1 MMRLARVAFCF
12 TVACGL
18 ALPASW
24 MIARADDA
32 TPTPAP
38 SSDVTPAPAPAAAPA
53 AATPDATPAPAADA
67 TPAPA
72 NATGAPADASAA
84 TQSAEAP
91 APAPTLND
99 LVDTFWHYGKIARYD
114 LAADAGRKILASG
127 SDPNTILTAFESVAA
142 RHNDG
147 IDIWMLRWRSVPV
160 ADATDRAAA
169 KEMRDVAAKLGD
181 IINQGYATRRADPN
195 YIRQTLYEMSASE
208 RAYDNNMPRLAE
220 SGEVAVKV
228 IIDMLRDP
236 QQQLYHSTCRRAL
249 RNLGRKAL
257 NPLLAATEMTDY
269 DTLVD
274 VISALGDIDYD
285 VAVPYLARLA
295 RAPNVPAAIHTAS
308 RNALFHIGIARNA
321 PLETSGLF
329 YTLAEKFYYGKSDIE
344 PAGDKVSYIWYWT
357 SDLGL
362 TRRDVPTPIFNDL
375 LAMRA
380 AEYAMKLD
388 ASNGSAVSLWLD
400 ANTKREAD
408 LPAGA
413 VDVTHKDDPDANYYN
428 VSAGADYLNDA
439 LARATRDRNAAVA
452 LKLCDSLRNITGQS
466 NLGGDSITPLMQAL
480 YFPNRQVRYAA
491 AFALAQS
498 LPSKPFAGA
507 DRVVPLLVEAVNQTS
522 KPGVLIVAPAS
533 ASGTSLTDADLRD
546 AVQSLGYPVIAASNP
561 TDAAAAA
568 ISLPTIELII
578 ISEDSDV
585 RKMVDLEQNIARLQ
599 GASMLVLTHTL
610 ESPYAVA
617 SATDLLMNASVMPA
631 KAVLKDE
638 LKADIEAARQHSG
651 TAVMSE
657 KDAAGYSLQA
667 AALLEKLAITR
678 GHALDVSV
686 AEAGLLT
693 ALSDSRPQIASAA
706 GKVLGTLSTTSSQNG
721 LALKANSA
729 ATPTEVRVSLY
740 QSLAESAKHIGN
752 HLDAA
757 QIVDLEKVVSTST
770 ESAVR
775 DAAAEARGALNL
787 PADQAR
793 TLILRQS
800 RV

>member
-12 TVACGL
+12 TVVCGL

-24 MIARADDA
+24 TIARADDA

-38 SSDVTPAPAPAAAPA
+38 SSDVAPTPAPA
-53 AATPDATPAPAADA
+53 AATPDTTA
-67 TPAPA
+67 
-72 NATGAPADASAA
+72 APADAA
-84 TQSAEAP
+84 TQSADAA

-99 LVDTFWHYGKIARYD
+99 LVDTSAPWQDRHD

-127 SDPNTILTAFESVAA
+127 SDPNTILQAFESVAA

-147 IDIWMLRWRSVPV
+147 IDIWMLRWALRSRRRCHRF
-160 ADATDRAAA
+160 AAAA
-169 KEMRDVAAKLGD
+169 KEMRSVAAKLWQD

-195 YIRQTLYEMSASE
+195 YIRQTLYEMSAGA

-228 IIDMLRDP
+228 IIDMIRDP
-236 QQQLYHSTCRRAL
+236 QQEQYHSTCRRAL

-257 NPLLAATEMTDY
+257 NPLLAATEMKDY
-269 DTLVD
+269 DTLID

-295 RAPNVPAAIHTAS
+295 RASDVPASIHTAS

-329 YTLAEKFYYGKSDIE
+329 YALAEKFYYGKSDIE

-388 ASNGSAVSLWLD
+388 ASNGAAVSLWLD

-408 LPAGA
+408 LPAGQI
-413 VDVTHKDDPDANYYN
+413 DITHKDDPDANYYN

-452 LKLCDSLRNITGQS
+452 LKLCNSLRNITGQS
-466 NLGGDSITPLMQAL
+466 NLGGDAITPLMQAL

-491 AFALAQS
+491 AFALAQT

-507 DRVVPLLVEAVNQTS
+507 DRVVPLLVEAVNQTTT
-522 KPGVLIVAPAS
+522 PGVRIVAPAS
-533 ASGTSLTDADLRD
+533 GATLTDADLRD

-568 ISLPTIELII
+568 IL
-578 ISEDSDV
+578 
-585 RKMVDLEQNIARLQ
+585 
-599 GASMLVLTHTL
+599 
-610 ESPYAVA
+610 
-617 SATDLLMNASVMPA
+617 
-631 KAVLKDE
+631 
-638 LKADIEAARQHSG
+638 
-651 TAVMSE
+651 
-657 KDAAGYSLQA
+657 
-667 AALLEKLAITR
+667 
-678 GHALDVSV
+678 
-686 AEAGLLT
+686 
-693 ALSDSRPQIASAA
+693 SRPSN
-706 GKVLGTLSTTSSQNG
+706 SSSFP
-721 LALKANSA
+721 KT
-729 ATPTEVRVSLY
+729 ATC
-740 QSLAESAKHIGN
+740 AKWSI
-752 HLDAA
+752 
-757 QIVDLEKVVSTST
+757 
-770 ESAVR
+770 
-775 DAAAEARGALNL
+775 
-787 PADQAR
+787 
-793 TLILRQS
+793 
-800 RV
+800 

>member
-1 MMRLARVAFCF
+1 
-12 TVACGL
+12 
-18 ALPASW
+18 
-24 MIARADDA
+24 
-32 TPTPAP
+32 
-38 SSDVTPAPAPAAAPA
+38 
-53 AATPDATPAPAADA
+53 
-67 TPAPA
+67 
-72 NATGAPADASAA
+72 
-84 TQSAEAP
+84 
-91 APAPTLND
+91 
-99 LVDTFWHYGKIARYD
+99 
-114 LAADAGRKILASG
+114 
-127 SDPNTILTAFESVAA
+127 
-142 RHNDG
+142 
-147 IDIWMLRWRSVPV
+147 
-160 ADATDRAAA
+160 
-169 KEMRDVAAKLGD
+169 
-181 IINQGYATRRADPN
+181 
-195 YIRQTLYEMSASE
+195 
-208 RAYDNNMPRLAE
+208 
-220 SGEVAVKV
+220 
-228 IIDMLRDP
+228 
-236 QQQLYHSTCRRAL
+236 
-249 RNLGRKAL
+249 
-257 NPLLAATEMTDY
+257 MTDY
-269 DTLVD
+269 DTLID

-295 RAPNVPAAIHTAS
+295 AASNVPAEIHTAS
-308 RNALFHIGIARNA
+308 RNALFHMGIDRNT
-321 PLETSGLF
+321 PLQTSGLF
-329 YTLAEKFYYGKSDIE
+329 YNLSEKFYYGKSDIA
-344 PAGDKVSYIWYWT
+344 PATDKTSYIWYWT

-388 ASNGSAVSLWLD
+388 ASNGAAVSLWLD

-408 LPAGA
+408 LPAGQI
-413 VDVTHKDDPDANYYN
+413 DITHKNDPDANYYN

-439 LARATRDRNAAVA
+439 LARATRDRNPAVA
-452 LKLCDSLRNITGQS
+452 LKLCNSLRNITGQA
-466 NLGGDSITPLMQAL
+466 NLGGDAITPLMQAL

-498 LPSKPFAGA
+498 LPSKPFAGS
-507 DRVVPLLVEAVNQTS
+507 DRVVPLLVEAVNQTN

-533 ASGTSLTDADLRD
+533 GASLTDADLRD

-599 GASMLVLTHTL
+599 GASMLVLTHTP

-617 SATDLLMNASVMPA
+617 SATDLLMNAAVMPL
-631 KAVLKDE
+631 KNVLKDE

-657 KDAAGYSLQA
+657 KDAASYSLQA

-686 AEAGLLT
+686 AEGGLLT
-693 ALSDSRPQIASAA
+693 ALSDARPQIASAA
-706 GKVLGTLSTTSSQNG
+706 GKVLATLSTTSSQNG
-721 LALKANSA
+721 LAMKANQAS
-729 ATPTEVRVSLY
+729 TPAEVRVSLY

>member
-1 MMRLARVAFCF
+1 MFSEASIMMRLSRVAFCF

-24 MIARADDA
+24 TIARADDA

-38 SSDVTPAPAPAAAPA
+38 SSDVAPTPAPA
-53 AATPDATPAPAADA
+53 AATPDATATPAPAADA
-67 TPAPA
+67 TA
-72 NATGAPADASAA
+72 APADASAA
-84 TQSAEAP
+84 TQSADAP

-127 SDPNTILTAFESVAA
+127 SDPNTILQAFESVAA

-169 KEMRDVAAKLGD
+169 KEMRTVAAKLGD

-195 YIRQTLYEMSASE
+195 YIRQTLYEMSTGA

-228 IIDMLRDP
+228 IIDMLRDT
-236 QQQLYHSTCRRAL
+236 QQQQYHSTCRRAL

-257 NPLLAATEMTDY
+257 NPLLAATEMKDY
-269 DTLVD
+269 DTLID

-295 RAPNVPAAIHTAS
+295 RAPNVPASIHTAS
-308 RNALFHIGIARNA
+308 RNALFHIGIAKNA

-329 YTLAEKFYYGKSDIE
+329 YNLAEKCYYGKSDIE

-388 ASNGSAVSLWLD
+388 ASNGAAVSLWLD

-408 LPAGA
+408 LPAGQI
-413 VDVTHKDDPDANYYN
+413 DVTHKDDPDANYYN

-452 LKLCDSLRNITGQS
+452 LKLCNSLRNITGQS
-466 NLGGDSITPLMQAL
+466 NLGGDAITPLMQAL

-533 ASGTSLTDADLRD
+533 GASLTDADLRD

-599 GASMLVLTHTL
+599 GASMLVLTHNL

-617 SATDLLMNASVMPA
+617 SATDLLMNAAVMPNKPA
-631 KAVLKDE
+631 LKIE

-651 TAVMSE
+651 TAVMSD

-721 LALKANSA
+721 LAMKANSA